1 METTKKALPLKPE
14 KPYPG
19 FPLFPHATRRWA
31 KKIHGQL
38 RYFGPWDDPQGALG
52 RWLEQREDLMAGR
65 EPKEAQ
71 GHSSVRDV
79 VNAFLTSKQS
89 DRDKGELSPR
99 TFNDYYRTCERVIN
113 CFGKT
118 GAALS
123 LTQNDFQIYATKIA
137 SWAPV
142 TRSNEIQR
150 VRTLFKYA
158 YEAGLIDKPVL
169 FGPDFKKPKARTL
182 RADRNAKPTR
192 MFAPTEIRSL
202 LKKAGVQLKAMI
214 LLGIN
219 CGLGNADIS
228 GLNWAH
234 LGLAKGL
241 LDYPRPKT
249 AVDRRATLWPET
261 IKALKAVKRFG
272 ANPLSAGDNKGQP
285 RYRPIDSADSDAVF
299 LTLQQRRFV
308 RHENSIRDSVAMAF
322 GKLLRSAG
330 IKREGVNFYSLRH
343 TFETAAMG
351 GKDREATDRIMGHAD
366 PHIRTN
372 YQHWQKDASENER
385 LRGVTDHVRKWL
397 FTSSPAKKP
406 YI

>member
-1 METTKKALPLKPE
+1 
-14 KPYPG
+14 
-19 FPLFPHATRRWA
+19 
-31 KKIHGQL
+31 
-38 RYFGPWDDPQGALG
+38 
-52 RWLEQREDLMAGR
+52 MAGR
-65 EPKEAQ
+65 EPKDAKGQ
-71 GHSSVRDV
+71 SRVRDV

-89 DRDKGELSPR
+89 DRDKGEISPR
-99 TFNDYYRTCERVIN
+99 TFKDYYRTCERVIN

-118 GAALS
+118 GAAMS
-123 LTQNDFQIYATKIA
+123 LTQDDFQVYSTNIA

-158 YEAGLIDKPVL
+158 YEAGLIDKPLL

-182 RADRNAKPTR
+182 HADRNTKPTR
-192 MFAPTEIRSL
+192 IFAPAEIRSL
-202 LKKAGVQLKAMI
+202 LKNASVQLKAMI

-219 CGLGNADIS
+219 CGLGNTDIS
-228 GLNWAH
+228 GLNWVH
-234 LGLAKGL
+234 MDLKRGL

-272 ANPLSAGDNKGQP
+272 ADVLTTGDHEGQS
-285 RYRPIDSADSDAVF
+285 RYRPGDGADSDAVF

-330 IKREGVNFYSLRH
+330 IKRDGVNFYSLRH

-351 GKDREATDRIMGHAD
+351 ARDREATNRIMGHAD

-372 YQHWQKDASENER
+372 YQHWQKDSGENER

-397 FTSSPAKKP
+397 FTSSPAKKSYSNP
-406 YI
+406 SQSPQHYSRLRFALARASCYNMRDEHFQ